1 MLDKILNKI
10 ERVGNKLPDPVSIF
24 GILCV
29 LVVIISCVASL
40 TGLTAVHPSTGETM
54 TVVNQLSSDAIRTFL
69 SKMVTN
75 FTGFAPLGLVLVVM
89 LGAGVAEKTGFM
101 EVAMKQSVT
110 KIPKAFL
117 TTGIIFIGICA
128 NIAADAGY
136 VVLPPL
142 AAIIFLGVGRHPLVG
157 MFAAYAGVAAGFSA
171 CIMVSLIDVLLLGFT
186 VPAAQIIDPSYVGNP
201 AMNMYFLIISA
212 IVLAVVGGFVTEK
225 VIAPRFE
232 NSDFEK
238 TDAQHN
244 DKILTELEKKGLNL
258 ALKTLLGCILVIVVL
273 CIGDNAIL
281 NDPATGSLLSSSSG
295 LMAGLVP
302 IITMLFLVPGIVFGV
317 VTKKI
322 KTDKDMTAI
331 MASSL
336 SDMGMYIVLA
346 FAASQFIYLFNASN
360 LAIVLSIK
368 GAEAIQAM
376 GLDGNGLIVSFVIF
390 AAFVNLFMASASA
403 KWAILAPVFV
413 PMFMLLGY
421 SPALT
426 QIAYRIGDSITNPL
440 TPLFPY
446 FPMLLAF
453 ARKYDKKMGMG
464 SIIANML
471 PYSIAFFIVWII
483 QLVIFMQFNIP
494 LGVDGGLFLSTG
506 L

>member
-24 GILCV
+24 AILCV
-29 LVVIISCVASL
+29 IVVAISCIASL
-40 TGLTAVHPSTGETM
+40 MGLTAVHPSTGETM

-69 SKMVTN
+69 SKIVTN
-75 FTGFAPLGLVLVVM
+75 FTSFAPLGLVLVVM
-89 LGAGVAEKTGFM
+89 LGAGIAERTGFM

-117 TTGIIFIGICA
+117 TTGVMFIGICA

-142 AAIIFLGVGRHPLVG
+142 AALIFLGVGRHPLVG

-171 CIMVSLIDVLLLGFT
+171 SIMVSLLDVLLLGFT
-186 VPAAQIIDPSYVGNP
+186 VPAAQIIDPTYVGNP
-201 AMNMYFLIISA
+201 AMNIYFLFISTIILS
-212 IVLAVVGGFVTEK
+212 VVGGWVTEK

-238 TDAQHN
+238 AETTEDYSG
-244 DKILTELEKKGLNL
+244 KITELEQKGLKL
-258 ALKTLLGCILVIVVL
+258 ALKSLLGCIVVIVVL
-273 CIGDNAIL
+273 CIGKNAIL
-281 NDPATGSLLSSSSG
+281 NDPATGSLLSSKSG

-302 IITMLFLVPGIVFGV
+302 LITILFLVPGLVFGV

-322 KTDKDMTAI
+322 KNDKDMTAI
-331 MASSL
+331 MASSI

-368 GAEAIQAM
+368 GAEMLQAI
-376 GLDGNGLIVSFVIF
+376 GLTGSGLIICFVIF
-390 AAFVNLFMASASA
+390 SAFINLFMASASA

-421 SPALT
+421 SPAMT

-440 TPLFPY
+440 TPIFPY

-453 ARKYDKKMGMG
+453 ARKYDKNMGMG

-471 PYSIAFFIVWII
+471 PYSVAFFIVWII

-494 LGVDGGLFLSTG
+494 LGIDGGMFVK
-506 L
+506 